1 LDDNLTCAEM
11 NFWGYPNV
19 DIGMN
24 SSVRLLGPFQACDSE
39 GGRVVLPTRKAEALL
54 AILAMASR
62 GGVPRDQILNLLWN
76 ERAEGQARHS
86 LSQTLTSLRQSFGK
100 DTIAVDR
107 DAVRLKAERL
117 NVDLHEFLRAVESDD
132 PADLQR
138 AATLYRGSLLDGL
151 ALREAPFEQWVEL
164 ERRRLAALAVDTLV
178 RLGEILVSRGD
189 DAGTVRAFERA
200 LVVDP
205 LSGAAHAALM
215 RFHLDREQTA
225 QVARHYA
232 HCVKLYRREL
242 DAEPESEIRDL
253 ARKAVEQQRGSSG
266 IGARRLDT
274 KHAADVAGSRPG
286 SIHVAT
292 EGGRAPARTNRRRYP
307 SLVIL
312 PFRSSGPDRHFTDG
326 MADEI
331 SLALFRLK
339 EFRVIDRQSVL
350 AHKGGLVDVSRTGL
364 DPTSTYVTEGRVRR
378 SGSRFRA
385 LIQLIN
391 AETRALLWC
400 HRYEGAVAN
409 HFAIHERIA
418 NEVAGTIQRVA
429 RSAEIERAGR
439 KPENRDAYDLVLRA
453 YPHLWSQDRLRNR
466 EAIRLLQRSV
476 RLDPDYARA
485 HALLAWCL
493 TQEIVYFWSSD
504 PGEDRDRAHQAI
516 EAAIP
521 CIDDDPT
528 AMAAIGAALSQC
540 GDQSRA
546 AEWLDRA
553 LELDPNNAW
562 TWGRH
567 GYVALYSNDAAIA
580 KQRFRRSLE
589 ISPYDPFAFNMR
601 MGTAMALGLEG
612 SYHEAIETTR
622 DVLVRYP
629 SVTWA
634 NRLLASYCALTGEM
648 SPARIALKKLIVATP
663 NMSVR
668 AMKDTHPMRHIPR
681 YYDRLVEG
689 LERSG
694 LR

>member
-1 LDDNLTCAEM
+1 
-11 NFWGYPNV
+11 
-19 DIGMN
+19 
-24 SSVRLLGPFQACDSE
+24 
-39 GGRVVLPTRKAEALL
+39 
-54 AILAMASR
+54 MASR
-62 GGVPRDQILNLLWN
+62 GGVPRSRILNLFWGESAEAEAPQSKPDADIASSIVR
-76 ERAEGQARHS
+76 ER
-86 LSQTLTSLRQSFGK
+86 
-100 DTIAVDR
+100 R
-107 DAVRLKAERL
+107 DCSRPERRKPPTERMD
-117 NVDLHEFLRAVESDD
+117 VDLREFLRAVESDE

-151 ALREAPFEQWVEL
+151 SLRETALEQWVEL
-164 ERRRLAALAVDTLV
+164 ERQRLAALAVDTLV
-178 RLGEILVSRGD
+178 RLGGILASRGD
-189 DAGTVRAFERA
+189 DAGTVRTFERA
-200 LVVDP
+200 LVVDAV
-205 LSGAAHAALM
+205 SEAAHAALM
-215 RFHLDREQTA
+215 RFHLDRGQTA
-225 QVARHYA
+225 HVARHYA
-232 HCVKLYRREL
+232 HCVNLYRREL
-242 DAEPESEIRDL
+242 DAEPGAEIKDL
-253 ARKAVEQQRGSSG
+253 AREAVEQE
-266 IGARRLDT
+266 RRSDVGVRRPET
-274 KHAADVAGSRPG
+274 KHAGEPASSGPG
-286 SIHVAT
+286 SIHDLMAT
-292 EGGRAPARTNRRRYP
+292 DGSHAPAPWRTSRRRYP

-339 EFRVIDRQSVL
+339 EFRIIDRRSVL
-350 AHKGGLVDVSRTGL
+350 PHKGGLVDVSRTGL
-364 DPTSTYVTEGRVRR
+364 DPSATYVTEGRVRR

-385 LIQLIN
+385 LIQLVN

-400 HRYEGAVAN
+400 QRYEGTVAN
-409 HFAIHERIA
+409 HFVIHERIA
-418 NEVAGTIQRVA
+418 NEVAGAIQRIA
-429 RSAEIERAGR
+429 RNAEIERAGR
-439 KPENRDAYDLVLRA
+439 KPENRDAYELVLRA

-466 EAIRLLQRSV
+466 EAIRLLRRSV

-493 TQEIVYFWSSD
+493 TQEIVYFWSPD
-504 PGEDRDRAHQAI
+504 PGEDRDRAYQAI

-567 GYVALYSNDAAIA
+567 GYVALYSNDAEIA

-622 DVLVRYP
+622 DVLVRNP

-648 SPARIALKKLIVATP
+648 PEARVALKKLIVATP

-694 LR
+694 LG